1 MNLKFLETFYWLARL
16 RNFSVTAERL
26 NTTQPAISARLRALE
41 EELGVE
47 LLFRTTREA
56 HLTPAGRGLLRHV
69 EVILDEMRQIR
80 ERLGLDNE
88 AVGVVRIGVV
98 DAIVRT
104 WLPSLFE
111 RLRERHPLLSLEVTV
126 DTTLQLAR
134 ALREGD
140 AHLVIAIESVA
151 GEHLASAPVCAYAM
165 GWVCRPDLIP
175 KKKKA
180 LTPEDIAALPLIA
193 YQPQTPPARL
203 TADYFQE
210 VSLNHSRMSAS
221 NSMST
226 MIELASDGL
235 GVAAVPP
242 VCVEREIAEGRLAV
256 IRTTRDFAPLS
267 FITSYRASPRN
278 AAILAT
284 LNEFH
289 AAAAAFCATRPPAL
303 ARAFKL

>member
-1 MNLKFLETFYWLARL
+1 MNLKFLETFFWLAKL

-41 EELGVE
+41 EELGIE

-56 HLTPAGRGLLRHV
+56 HLTPAGHGLLRHV

-88 AVGVVRIGVV
+88 IAGVVRIGVV

-104 WLPSLFE
+104 WLPNLFE
-111 RLRERHPLLSLEVTV
+111 WLRERHPLLSLEVTV

-140 AHLVIAIESVA
+140 LHLVIAIEPIA
-151 GEHLASAPVCAYAM
+151 GEHLANAAVCAYAM
-165 GWVCRPDLIP
+165 GWVCRPDLVRP
-175 KKKKA
+175 GR
-180 LTPEDIAALPLIA
+180 LYTPEEIAALPLIA

-203 TADYFQE
+203 VADYFQD
-210 VSLNHSRMSAS
+210 VSLSRSRASAS

-226 MIELASDGL
+226 MIELAADGL
-235 GVAAVPP
+235 GVAAVPQ
-242 VCVEREIAEGRLAV
+242 VCVEREAAEGRLSV
-256 IRTTRDFAPLS
+256 IPTTRDFSPLT
-267 FITSYRASPRN
+267 FLASYRAAPRN
-278 AAILAT
+278 AAIFAT
-284 LNEFH
+284 LEGFH
-289 AAAAAFCATRPPAL
+289 AAAATFCASRRSAL
-303 ARAFKL
+303 ARVTDL